1 MPDTT
6 MQTMTDPRMIGRCL
20 VVATMAFLTVADL
33 FAAQAIL
40 PELVRGYAVTPAA
53 MSAAV
58 NASTIG
64 MAAGGLGIALFG
76 QRLDRRRG
84 ILLSLGLLTIPT
96 LLLATL
102 PSPPIFTILRICQG
116 LCMSSAFALT
126 LALLGERATGAGSAT
141 EFAAY
146 VTGNV
151 ASNLFGRML
160 SAGVAS
166 HFGLSGNFLVFAA
179 LNLVG
184 VALVAATVRPTPSSA
199 PITPI
204 RAGNWTA
211 PFAQPG
217 LLPGFA
223 IGFCILFA
231 FIGTFTFVNF
241 VLARPPLSLGMMRI
255 GVSYLVFL
263 PAIFTTPLAGTVQR
277 RIGTRPALWLALL
290 IAVIGLP
297 ALVLP
302 SLQAVLFGMVL
313 VSAGTFFAQALA
325 TGYIGRAAGPHKGT
339 ASGIYLAS
347 YFMGGCVGSAVLG
360 QVFDRVGWPACVT
373 GIAAALVAACLLTA
387 RLREP
392 TAPAVATVSEN
403 AA

>member
-1 MPDTT
+1 
-6 MQTMTDPRMIGRCL
+6 MTDPRMLGRFL

-40 PELVRGYAVTPAA
+40 PELVRSYGVSPAA
-53 MSAAV
+53 MSGAV

-76 QRLDRRRG
+76 QRLNRRRG
-84 ILLSLGLLTIPT
+84 ILVSLALLTIPT
-96 LLLATL
+96 LTLATL
-102 PSPPIFTILRICQG
+102 PGLPFFTVLRICQG

-126 LALLGERATGAGSAT
+126 LAYLGEQPAGTRTAT

-184 VALVAATVRPTPSSA
+184 VALVAATVRAAKATGANPVASMAS
-199 PITPI
+199 
-204 RAGNWTA
+204 WTA
-211 PFAQPG
+211 PLKQPG
-217 LLPGFA
+217 LAPGFA

-255 GVSYLVFL
+255 GVTYLVFL
-263 PAIFTTPLAGTVQR
+263 PAIFTTPLAGAIQR
-277 RIGTRPALWLALL
+277 RLGTRPALWLALATAL
-290 IAVIGLP
+290 LGLP
-297 ALVLP
+297 ALLQPELNTVL
-302 SLQAVLFGMVL
+302 AGMVL

-325 TGYIGRAAGPHKGT
+325 TGYVGRTAESHKGT

-347 YFMGGCVGSAVLG
+347 YFMGGCVGSAILG
-360 QVFDRVGWPACVT
+360 QLFDRVGWPACVA
-373 GIAAALVAACLLTA
+373 GIAVALIAACLFTF
-387 RLREP
+387 RLRDGMP
-392 TAPAVATVSEN
+392 RTVATV
-403 AA
+403 